1 MKGFSVKSVCECVL
15 ATALTAI
22 FFVISGSSAAFAV
35 FTALFGGVPLV
46 FLAVRYGAA
55 KSGICYAA
63 AVIFV
68 FIVSGC
74 LGRAALNAFIL
85 MLPSFAVGYA
95 MRNNFRYYQTMLAA
109 AAAVLFGI
117 LLNVIIA
124 NAASEYDNA
133 VLHIIDEA
141 AGYAENT
148 MLSYVASLGL
158 EPGEITELISQSVS
172 ETKNMILTYF
182 PLLLIIISAVAGY
195 LIVSVCIFFV
205 RRFRV
210 KRYEYVRF
218 YMIKVPKSLST
229 VAVIL
234 MVVSFLSYDDSLLT
248 LSLKNLAAMLA
259 VILAV
264 DGMSVVDFKLRE
276 KIRSG
281 YIRTLIYVSALTVG
295 YFMLSIIFY
304 VLMFL
309 GMLDANID
317 MRMLKR
323 VGGNR

>member
-158 EPGEITELISQSVS
+158 EPGECLVVEDA
-172 ETKNMILTYF
+172 
-182 PLLLIIISAVAGY
+182 PAG
-195 LIVSVCIFFV
+195 LEAAKAAGMDC
-205 RRFRV
+205 
-210 KRYEYVRF
+210 
-218 YMIKVPKSLST
+218 
-229 VAVIL
+229 AVIGQGPWPEKPE
-234 MVVSFLSYDDSLLT
+234 FE
-248 LSLKNLAAMLA
+248 LKSAAEVA
-259 VILAV
+259 QIA
-264 DGMSVVDFKLRE
+264 
-276 KIRSG
+276 
-281 YIRTLIYVSALTVG
+281 
-295 YFMLSIIFY
+295 
-304 VLMFL
+304 
-309 GMLDANID
+309 
-317 MRMLKR
+317 
-323 VGGNR
+323 